1 MPVALNTDTLAGLKD
16 RATMMRIHSV
26 RSTNAAGS
34 GHPSTCASA
43 AEIMSALFFSV
54 MRYDPKKPAD
64 RANDNFILS
73 KGHAAPVL
81 YAAWCEAGY
90 IPQAELLNL
99 RKIDSDLEGHP
110 PVTLPFVDVATGSLG
125 QGLSVGVGMALAARL
140 DGTPQRTYVLLGDGE
155 AAEGSVWE
163 SAEVAS
169 HDGLDNLCATV
180 DVNRLGQSAPTMLEH
195 HMKAH
200 KARWAAFGWHAIV
213 VDGHDVAALV
223 AAYAEAEETKGKP
236 TVILAK
242 TLKGKDLPGEN
253 QDGFHGKPVASDEVD
268 ETLKSL
274 KAKLSGAKNGWK
286 PNLPAKDAKAKPS
299 KTKKMIPPP
308 YKMGDSVATR
318 KAFGQALAALA
329 QADARVVAVDADV
342 KNSTYTEDLEKV
354 DSKRFFQGYIAEQN
368 MVGVA
373 MGLSCRGKIPFAS
386 TFACFLTRAADFV
399 RMAAISRT
407 NAKLVGTHAGI
418 SIGEDGPS
426 QMGLEDLAMTSTQ
439 PNYTVLYPSDAMS
452 AWRAIEAVAAI
463 EGPCYVR
470 TSRPATPTLYG
481 PDEEFG
487 PGMAKVLKKSKQDR
501 VTVVGAGVTLFEALK
516 AHRELAQQG
525 IAIRVVDLFSI
536 RPVDKTTLVAC
547 ARATGGRVVTVED
560 HYAAGGVGD
569 AVLSALAEEGNI
581 KLKKLAVREIAR
593 SGQPDELL
601 EKYGISANHI
611 IKAVKSLL

>member
-1 MPVALNTDTLAGLKD
+1 MPVVLSTDTLAALKD
-16 RATMMRIHSV
+16 KATMMRIHSV
-26 RSTNAAGS
+26 RSTDAAGS
-34 GHPSTCASA
+34 GHPTTCASA

-90 IPQAELLNL
+90 IRPDDLLNL

-125 QGLSVGVGMALAARL
+125 QGLSVGLGMALAARL

-155 AAEGSVWE
+155 TAEGSVWE
-163 SAEVAS
+163 TVEVAS
-169 HDGLDNLCATV
+169 HEGVDNLCATV

-195 HMKAH
+195 DMKTH
-200 KARWAAFGWHAIV
+200 KARWTAFGWNAIV

-223 AAYAEAEETKGKP
+223 AAYADAAATKGKP

-242 TLKGKDLPGEN
+242 TLK
-253 QDGFHGKPVASDEVD
+253 
-268 ETLKSL
+268 TLRGQ
-274 KAKLSGAKNGWK
+274 LSGSKTAWK
-286 PNLPAKDAKAKPS
+286 PNLPSKDAKAKPS
-299 KTKKMIPPP
+299 KPKKMSAPS
-308 YKMGDSVATR
+308 YKLGDSVATR
-318 KAFGQALAALA
+318 KAFGEALAALA
-329 QADARVVAVDADV
+329 KADSRVVAVDADV
-342 KNSTYTEDLEKV
+342 KNSTYTETLEEV

-368 MVGVA
+368 MVGTA
-373 MGLSCRGKIPFAS
+373 MGLACRGKIPFAS

-407 NAKLVGTHAGI
+407 SVNLVGTHAGI

-426 QMGLEDLAMTSTQ
+426 QMGLEDLAMTSTL
-439 PNYTVLYPSDAMS
+439 PNYTVLYPSEAMS

-463 EGPCYVR
+463 DGPCYVR

-481 PDEEFG
+481 PDEVFG
-487 PGMAKVLKKSKQDR
+487 PGIAKVVKKSNKDQ

-516 AHRELAQQG
+516 AHKELAKQG

-536 RPVDKTTLVAC
+536 RPVDKKTLVAC
-547 ARATGGRVVTVED
+547 ARATGG
-560 HYAAGGVGD
+560 
-569 AVLSALAEEGNI
+569 
-581 KLKKLAVREIAR
+581 
-593 SGQPDELL
+593 
-601 EKYGISANHI
+601 
-611 IKAVKSLL
+611 

>member
-1 MPVALNTDTLAGLKD
+1 MPVVLSTDTLAALKD
-16 RATMMRIHSV
+16 KATMLRIHSV
-26 RSTNAAGS
+26 RSTDAAGS
-34 GHPSTCASA
+34 GHPTTCASA

-54 MRYDPKKPAD
+54 MRYDPKKPED

-90 IPQAELLNL
+90 IRPDDLLNL

-125 QGLSVGVGMALAARL
+125 QGLSVGLGMALAARL

-155 AAEGSVWE
+155 IAEGSVWE
-163 SAEVAS
+163 TVEVAS
-169 HDGLDNLCATV
+169 HEGVDNLCATV

-195 HMKAH
+195 DMKTH
-200 KARWAAFGWHAIV
+200 KARWTAFGWNAIV

-223 AAYAEAEETKGKP
+223 AAYADAAATKGKP

-242 TLKGKDLPGEN
+242 TLKGKGLPGEN
-253 QDGFHGKPVASDEVD
+253 QNGFHGKPVAPDKVE
-268 ETLKSL
+268 ETLNTL
-274 KAKLSGAKNGWK
+274 KGQLSGSKTAWK

-299 KTKKMIPPP
+299 KGKKMSAPP
-308 YKMGDSVATR
+308 YKLGDSVATR
-318 KAFGQALAALA
+318 KAFGEALAALA
-329 QADARVVAVDADV
+329 KADSRVVAVDADV
-342 KNSTYTEDLEKV
+342 KNSTYTETLEEV

-368 MVGVA
+368 MVGTA
-373 MGLSCRGKIPFAS
+373 MGLACRGKIPFAS

-407 NAKLVGTHAGI
+407 SVNLVGTHAGI

-426 QMGLEDLAMTSTQ
+426 QMGLEDLAMTSTL
-439 PNYTVLYPSDAMS
+439 PNYTVLYPSEAMS

-463 EGPCYVR
+463 DGPCYVR

-481 PDEEFG
+481 PDEVFG
-487 PGMAKVLKKSKQDR
+487 PGIAKVVKKSNKDQ

-516 AHRELAQQG
+516 AHKELAKQG

-536 RPVDKTTLVAC
+536 RPVDKKTLVAC